1 MKKPIVQLLL
11 IFTIVSIV
19 LFLLNTS
26 YISLYTFV
34 GALWSI
40 TIVGISFVIFIEN
53 RSPQKYI
60 SMVFSISTSSYYRCA
75 IIRYFRAAAGEEKH
89 LHRSEEQRKLFRE
102 ILEGRRL
109 ELLLTVPLNERSIH
123 LTEVIQKF
131 GGGPAADKTTTKL
144 LTNGDQTF
152 SEILRA
158 IEQAKHHIH
167 IQYYIYKSD
176 EIGTKVRDAL
186 IQKQKMVLLYASFM
200 MALEV
205 IR

>member
-34 GALWSI
+34 GVLWSI

-53 RSPQKYI
+53 RSPQSTLAWFLVLALLPVVGVLYTL
-60 SMVFSISTSSYYRCA
+60 FSGVA
-75 IIRYFRAAAGEEKH
+75 VGEEKH

-109 ELLLTVPLNERSIH
+109 ELSLKVPLSERSTH
-123 LTEVIQKF
+123 LTEVVQKF
-131 GGGPAADKTTTKL
+131 GGGPAADRTTTKL

-152 SEILRA
+152 SEILQA

-186 IQKQKMVLLYASFM
+186 INKAKAGVIVRFLYDG
-200 MALEV
+200 LEV

>member
-1 MKKPIVQLLL
+1 MC
-11 IFTIVSIV
+11 FYT
-19 LFLLNTS
+19 LFS
-26 YISLYTFV
+26 
-34 GALWSI
+34 G
-40 TIVGISFVIFIEN
+40 
-53 RSPQKYI
+53 
-60 SMVFSISTSSYYRCA
+60 
-75 IIRYFRAAAGEEKH
+75 AAAGEEKH

-176 EIGTKVRDAL
+176 EIGTKFEML
-186 IQKQKMVLLYASFM
+186 
-200 MALEV
+200 
-205 IR
+205 